1 MAHYAWIDSNNIVI
15 NVTVG
20 VDETTIQDG
29 IGGSTEA
36 WESFYTNAV
45 NQEGVYLKRTSY
57 NNNIRGTHAGI
68 GYAYNEEEDIFVEPQ
83 PYPSWTRNG
92 STWEH
97 PVERPTDDALYS
109 WNESTLSWDEVN

>member
-1 MAHYAWIDSNNIVI
+1 MAHYAWIDSSNIVI
-15 NVTVG
+15 NVTTG
-20 VDETTIQDG
+20 VDETTVQDG

-36 WESFYTNAV
+36 WETFYTNAV

-57 NNNIRGTHAGI
+57 NNSIRGVYAGI
-68 GYAYNEEEDIFVEPQ
+68 GYSYNEEEDIFVMPQ

-92 STWEH
+92 STWEP
-97 PVERPTDDALYS
+97 PVERPTGDTPYV